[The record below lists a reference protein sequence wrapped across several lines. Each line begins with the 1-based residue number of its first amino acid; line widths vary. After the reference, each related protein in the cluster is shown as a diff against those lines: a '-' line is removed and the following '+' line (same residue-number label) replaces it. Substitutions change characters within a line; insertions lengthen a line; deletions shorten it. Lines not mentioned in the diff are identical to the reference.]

1 MLKNALREAINRF
14 LGKTVVDEKAV
25 KSLIKEIQRILIA
38 SDVDVSLVLSLSKSI
53 EKRVLKEERPASMT
67 LREYVIKVVYDEL
80 VKIVGKEY
88 KPRTDKHKVMLV
100 GLYGSGKTTTAA
112 KLGLFYKKLG
122 LSVLLVGADVDRPA
136 AKDQLKQLS
145 EKINVDF
152 CTSEGSS
159 KDIVKNCIKKKV
171 DIIIVDTAGR
181 NALDEGLKKELKE
194 IYDVLKPEEV
204 FLVVSADIG
213 HLSKVQAKGFSEAI
227 PISGVIITK
236 MDGSGKAGGA
246 LTSVAE
252 ANAKIAFIGTGEK
265 LEDLELFD
273 PQKFVSRLLGMPDV
287 KAVIEKFEKENI
299 KIDVSDEFNL
309 QTFYEQLKATQQ
321 MGPLSSILSNLG
333 FSAKVPDEMLSK
345 SELQMKRFKA
355 IIESMTLE
363 ERKHPEIVRK
373 SSSRVERIAKGS
385 GTKPEEVRAL
395 INQFFK
401 MEKMFNQFKKNRSL
415 RAKLERMFKG
425 GNLPI

>member
-14 LGKTVVDEKAV
+14 LGKTVVDERAV

-38 SDVDVSLVLSLSKSI
+38 SDVDVGLVLKLSKSI
-53 EKRVLKEERPASMT
+53 EKRVLNEERPASMT

-88 KPRTDKHKVMLV
+88 KPRTDKHRVMLV

-122 LSVLLVGADVDRPA
+122 LSVLLIGADVDRPA
-136 AKDQLKQLS
+136 AKEQLKQLS

-152 CTSEGSS
+152 CTGNGSS
-159 KDIVKNCIKKKV
+159 KDIVKNCMKKADV
-171 DIIIVDTAGR
+171 IIVDTAGR
-181 NALDEGLKKELKE
+181 NALDEGLKEELKD
-194 IYDVLKPEEV
+194 IYNELKPEEV
-204 FLVVSADIG
+204 FLVISADIG
-213 HLSKVQAKGFSEAI
+213 HLSREQTKGFLEAI
-227 PISGVIITK
+227 PISGVIVTK

-265 LEDLELFD
+265 LEDLELFN
-273 PQKFVSRLLGMPDV
+273 PQKFVSRLLGMPDI
-287 KAVIEKFEKENI
+287 KSVIEKFEKERINI
-299 KIDVSDEFNL
+299 ELGEEFNL

-333 FSAKVPDEMLSK
+333 FAAKIPEEMLSK

-355 IIESMTLE
+355 IIESMTME
-363 ERKHPEIVRK
+363 ERRNPEIVRK
-373 SSSRVERIAKGS
+373 SSSRVERIARGS

-395 INQFFK
+395 TNQFFK

-415 RAKLERMFKG
+415 RAKLERMLKG
-425 GNLPI
+425 GNLPV